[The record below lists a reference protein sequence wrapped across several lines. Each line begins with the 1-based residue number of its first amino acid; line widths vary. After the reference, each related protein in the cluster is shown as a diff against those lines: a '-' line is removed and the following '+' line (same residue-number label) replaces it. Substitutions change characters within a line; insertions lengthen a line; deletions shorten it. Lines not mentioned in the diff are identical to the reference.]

1 MIGWT
6 WRRAKRVWTKLR
18 PIAADKPAVVAVRVR
33 EIGLPDL
40 DGVIDLLTKG
50 YWRSP
55 RSYWMNVIERLTK
68 HQTPQGYPRYG
79 YLVENDGT
87 LVGVILTIF
96 TARVAEGVTS
106 VWCCGSSYY
115 VEPQFRL
122 YGPTMMKKAHRFREV
137 TYFSISPSPH
147 TWDMLAAQGF
157 KRLNKGVYAAL
168 PALCPALPG
177 TRVRIIKEYDAR
189 LTPFEAD
196 LLERHAG
203 FGCIS
208 VVCEHNGML
217 HPFVFVV
224 RRRYG
229 WPFAYLV
236 YSPDQADFRVF
247 AGTLGRF
254 LAKRGIPSVVFDA
267 DGPVDGIPGK
277 YLESLPRF
285 WKGNERPRLG
295 DLAYTEIPMFGVI

>member
-18 PIAADKPAVVAVRVR
+18 PIPADIPAVVAVRVR
-33 EIGLPDL
+33 EIRPPGFGRGDRPVDEGLLAVPAL
-40 DGVIDLLTKG
+40 H
-50 YWRSP
+50 
-55 RSYWMNVIERLTK
+55 WMSVIERLTT

-87 LVGVILTIF
+87 LVGVILMIF
-96 TARVAEGVTS
+96 TARVLEGVTS

-157 KRLNKGVYAAL
+157 KRLDKGVYAAL

-177 TRVRIIKEYDAR
+177 TRVRITKD
-189 LTPFEAD
+189 
-196 LLERHAG
+196 
-203 FGCIS
+203 S
-208 VVCEHNGML
+208 
-217 HPFVFVV
+217 
-224 RRRYG
+224 
-229 WPFAYLV
+229 
-236 YSPDQADFRVF
+236 
-247 AGTLGRF
+247 
-254 LAKRGIPSVVFDA
+254 
-267 DGPVDGIPGK
+267 
-277 YLESLPRF
+277 
-285 WKGNERPRLG
+285 
-295 DLAYTEIPMFGVI
+295 